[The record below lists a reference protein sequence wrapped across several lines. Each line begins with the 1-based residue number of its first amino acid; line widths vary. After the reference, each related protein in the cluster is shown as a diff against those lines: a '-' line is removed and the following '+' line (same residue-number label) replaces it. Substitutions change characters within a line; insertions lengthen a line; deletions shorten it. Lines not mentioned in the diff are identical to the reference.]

1 MSVLSDGLHGCVKG
15 MEQTALRVENPVV
28 EADCDVER
36 CISSACHLPG
46 EETWDLAL
54 EVDV

>member
-1 MSVLSDGLHGCVKG
+1 MSVLSNGLHGCVKG
-15 MEQTALRVENPVV
+15 MEQRALRVENPVV